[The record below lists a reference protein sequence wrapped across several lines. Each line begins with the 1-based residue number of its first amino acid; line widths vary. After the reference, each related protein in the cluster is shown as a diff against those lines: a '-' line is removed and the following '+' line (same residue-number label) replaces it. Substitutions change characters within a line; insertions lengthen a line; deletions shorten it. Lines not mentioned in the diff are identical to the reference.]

1 MKITYLKLKN
11 FVNIKAGMKKTEVEI
26 DFTKSKNKIVLLC
39 GPNGSGKTSLLSE
52 MHPFANSG
60 NMDVRGDTNLII
72 DGKDGY
78 KEIHIQDKEDL
89 YIIKH
94 YYMFSKKNK
103 SVKSFITKNGVELNE
118 NGNVRS
124 FKEVVSEQLGIDQE
138 LLKLMRL
145 GSNVTSLINMKST
158 NRKNFATKLFSDIE
172 VYNGFYKKVSEEY
185 RNLRAVLK
193 STADKISKFNVQDES
208 EFEKQIEL
216 TSSEIELYNSE
227 KDKLQK
233 EIITFENKLLDIN
246 IDDEELV
253 SKSYYQLDS
262 DLNSANGLLELVR
275 DINLSKDEY
284 NLQYEKDKQT
294 LELKLLEC
302 KSNIDKAISERDIY
316 YNQKQELEEQLKRA
330 ASSERI
336 KNLKD
341 MINKYKKDISILE
354 VELEKRTKYDKTT
367 LLILKD
373 HCQKTIDYIKDLNI
387 YSDYDIKRIMES
399 IIDNTNI
406 MKNIETI
413 NLKYKTEYDKLN
425 AEIINIESMNINCNI
440 NIDENACIKDCPYRE
455 FYLQTV
461 GKKNNLNKLIEERN
475 NINKEIT
482 KCEELFNLYNSL
494 LFIKNHI
501 LSYEEENRI
510 PIEYDYTVCFS
521 NYITGKPVIN
531 MNIVNLAID
540 DSEKFDQLNIYK
552 KDLES
557 FEQEYSFIKASGLD
571 VIEIENKILDIN
583 DIINNKTEIINV
595 NTENKIELENSIN
608 ELKTESERI
617 VKALE
622 VKDSMNDMLERHEEL
637 RLRLIEIENL
647 KLQKNDYINKINHG
661 KIELKK
667 IIDFINNL
675 VTKKN
680 QLAFNMETYTNL
692 VTEYNALKLLF
703 EDADEIKE
711 ALNSSKGIPLI
722 FLQVYLKNCP
732 IMMNSLLDTIYNGE
746 LQIEGFIIDENEFR
760 IPFIKSGIR
769 VPDIVM
775 ASQGESS
782 FISIVL
788 SLSLIIQSM
797 TKYDIIGLDELDGP
811 LDTKNR
817 EEFIRILYTF
827 IEQVNCEQVFL
838 ISHNNMFDNEPID
851 LILTGDMNV
860 DNYKFAN
867 LIFRP

>member
-26 DFTKSKNKIVLLC
+26 DFSKSKNKLILLC

-78 KEIHIQDKEDL
+78 KEIHIEDKDDK

-103 SVKSFITKNGVELNE
+103 SVKSFISKNGVELNE
-118 NGNVRS
+118 NGNVKS
-124 FKEVVSEQLGIDQE
+124 FKETVNEYLGIDHE

-158 NRKNFATKLFSDIE
+158 NRKNFASKLFSDIE

-208 EFEKQIEL
+208 EFQKQIDI
-216 TSSEIELYNSE
+216 TMNEITNYNIK

-233 EIITFENKLLDIN
+233 DIITLENKILDIK

-253 SKSYYQLDS
+253 NQNYLRID
-262 DLNSANGLLELVR
+262 DELISAQSLLELVR
-275 DINLSKDEY
+275 DINMSKDEY
-284 NLQYEKDKQT
+284 ELQFERNKQN
-294 LELKLLEC
+294 LELKLIEI

-316 YNQKQELEEQLKRA
+316 YNQKQDLEESLKRA
-330 ASSERI
+330 ASAERI
-336 KNLKD
+336 QNLKET
-341 MINKYKKDISILE
+341 IEKYKKEIDNLE
-354 VELEKRTKYDKTT
+354 KELNKRTKYDKTN

-373 HCQKTIDYIKDLNI
+373 HCQKTIDYIKELDM
-387 YSDYDIKRIMES
+387 YSDHDIKRLMTS
-399 IIDNTNI
+399 IIDNENI
-406 MKNIETI
+406 IKDIETLNI
-413 NLKYKTEYDKLN
+413 KNKNEYDRLN
-425 AEIINIESMNINCNI
+425 AEIINIENMNIDTNI
-440 NIDENACIKDCPYRE
+440 IIDDNKCTKDCPYRE
-455 FYLQTV
+455 FYLQTI
-461 GKKNNLNKLIEERN
+461 GKKKNLNNLIEKRN
-475 NINKEIT
+475 EINKEIM
-482 KCEELFNLYNSL
+482 KCEELFNLYNKL
-494 LFIKNHI
+494 IFIKNHI
-501 LSYEEENRI
+501 LSYDETFRI
-510 PIEYDYTVCFS
+510 PIVYDYTDCFTK
-521 NYITGKPVIN
+521 YILGKPPIN
-531 MNIVNLAID
+531 INLLNIAID
-540 DSEKFDQLNIYK
+540 DSEKFDLLDKYK

-557 FEQEYSFIKASGLD
+557 FENEYKIIKDSGLD

-583 DIINNKTEIINV
+583 EIINAK
-595 NTENKIELENSIN
+595 NKTIEENSNSKIDLENDIAI
-608 ELKTESERI
+608 LTEEANNI
-617 VKALE
+617 IKALTI
-622 VKDSMNDMLERHEEL
+622 KDSMSDLYRQHEEL
-637 RLRLIEIENL
+637 RQRMLEIDKL
-647 KLQKNDYINKINHG
+647 KMEKSTYTNDVIKYKS
-661 KIELKK
+661 ELKS
-667 IIDFINNL
+667 IVEFINSL
-675 VTKKN
+675 TVKMN
-680 QLAFNMETYTNL
+680 QLSFNMETYNNL
-692 VTEYNALKLLF
+692 ITEYNALKLLF
-703 EDADEIKE
+703 EDADDIKE
-711 ALNSSKGIPLI
+711 ALNASKGIPLI

-732 IMMNSLLDTIYNGE
+732 IMMNSLLDTIYDGE

-760 IPFIKSGIR
+760 IPFIKSGIK

-797 TKYDIIGLDELDGP
+797 TKYDIICLDELDGP

-817 EEFIRILYTF
+817 EEFIKILYTF
-827 IEQVNCEQVFL
+827 IEQVNSDQVFL
-838 ISHNNMFDNEPID
+838 ISHNNLFDNEPID
-851 LILTGDMNV
+851 LILTGNMDV

-867 LIFRP
+867 VIFKP

>member
-26 DFTKSKNKIVLLC
+26 DFSKSKNKLILLC
-39 GPNGSGKTSLLSE
+39 GHNGSGKTSLLSE

-78 KEIHIQDKEDL
+78 KEIHIEDKDDK

-103 SVKSFITKNGVELNE
+103 SVKSFISKNGVELNE
-118 NGNVRS
+118 NGNVKS
-124 FKEVVSEQLGIDQE
+124 FKETVNEYLGIDHE

-158 NRKNFATKLFSDIE
+158 NRKNFASKLFSDIE

-208 EFEKQIEL
+208 EFQKQIDI
-216 TSSEIELYNSE
+216 TMNEITNYNIK

-233 EIITFENKLLDIN
+233 DIITLENKILDIK

-253 SKSYYQLDS
+253 NQNYLRID
-262 DLNSANGLLELVR
+262 DELISAQSLLELVR
-275 DINLSKDEY
+275 DINMSKDEY
-284 NLQYEKDKQT
+284 ELQFERNKQN
-294 LELKLLEC
+294 LELKLIEI

-316 YNQKQELEEQLKRA
+316 YNQKQDLEESLKRA
-330 ASSERI
+330 ASAERI
-336 KNLKD
+336 QNLKET
-341 MINKYKKDISILE
+341 IEKYKKEIDNLE
-354 VELEKRTKYDKTT
+354 KELNKRTKYDKTN

-373 HCQKTIDYIKDLNI
+373 HCQKTIDYIKELDM
-387 YSDYDIKRIMES
+387 YSDHDIKRLMTS
-399 IIDNTNI
+399 IIDNENI
-406 MKNIETI
+406 IKDIETLNI
-413 NLKYKTEYDKLN
+413 KNKNEYDRLN
-425 AEIINIESMNINCNI
+425 AEIINIENMNIDTNI
-440 NIDENACIKDCPYRE
+440 IIDDNKCTKDCPYRE
-455 FYLQTV
+455 FYLQTI
-461 GKKNNLNKLIEERN
+461 GKKKNLNNLIEKRN
-475 NINKEIT
+475 EINKEIM
-482 KCEELFNLYNSL
+482 KCEELFNLYNKL
-494 LFIKNHI
+494 IFIKNHI
-501 LSYEEENRI
+501 LSYDETFRI
-510 PIEYDYTVCFS
+510 PIVYDYTDCFTK
-521 NYITGKPVIN
+521 YILGKPPIN
-531 MNIVNLAID
+531 INLLNIAID
-540 DSEKFDQLNIYK
+540 DSEKFDLLDKYK

-557 FEQEYSFIKASGLD
+557 FENEYKLIKDSGLD

-583 DIINNKTEIINV
+583 EIINAK
-595 NTENKIELENSIN
+595 NKTIEENSNSKIDLENDIAI
-608 ELKTESERI
+608 LTEEANNI
-617 VKALE
+617 IKALTI
-622 VKDSMNDMLERHEEL
+622 KDSMSDLYRQHEEL
-637 RLRLIEIENL
+637 RQRMLEIDKL
-647 KLQKNDYINKINHG
+647 KMEKSTYTNDVIKYKS
-661 KIELKK
+661 ELKS
-667 IIDFINNL
+667 IVEFINSL
-675 VTKKN
+675 TVKMN
-680 QLAFNMETYTNL
+680 QLSFNMETYNNL
-692 VTEYNALKLLF
+692 ITEYNALKLLF
-703 EDADEIKE
+703 EDADDIKE
-711 ALNSSKGIPLI
+711 ALNASKGIPLI

-732 IMMNSLLDTIYNGE
+732 IMMNSLLDTIYDGE

-760 IPFIKSGIR
+760 IPFIKSGIK

-797 TKYDIIGLDELDGP
+797 TKYDIICLDELDGP

-817 EEFIRILYTF
+817 EEFIKILYTF
-827 IEQVNCEQVFL
+827 IEQVNSDQVFL
-838 ISHNNMFDNEPID
+838 ISHNNLFDNEPID
-851 LILTGDMNV
+851 LILTGNMDV

-867 LIFRP
+867 VIFKP

>member
-26 DFTKSKNKIVLLC
+26 DFSKSKNKLILLC

-78 KEIHIQDKEDL
+78 KEIHIEDKDDK

-103 SVKSFITKNGVELNE
+103 SVKSFISKNGVELNE
-118 NGNVRS
+118 NGNVKS
-124 FKEVVSEQLGIDQE
+124 FKETVNEHLGIDHE

-158 NRKNFATKLFSDIE
+158 NRKNFASKLFSDIE

-208 EFEKQIEL
+208 EFQKQIDI
-216 TSSEIELYNSE
+216 TMNEITNYNIK

-233 EIITFENKLLDIN
+233 DIITLENKIMDIK

-253 SKSYYQLDS
+253 NQNYLRID
-262 DLNSANGLLELVR
+262 DELISAQSLLELVR
-275 DINLSKDEY
+275 DINMSKDEY
-284 NLQYEKDKQT
+284 ELQFERNKQN
-294 LELKLLEC
+294 LELKLIEI

-316 YNQKQELEEQLKRA
+316 YNQKQDLEESLKRA
-330 ASSERI
+330 ASAERI
-336 KNLKD
+336 QNLKET
-341 MINKYKKDISILE
+341 IEKYKKEINSLE
-354 VELEKRTKYDKTT
+354 KELNKRTKYDKTN

-373 HCQKTIDYIKDLNI
+373 HCQKTIDYIKELNM
-387 YSDYDIKRIMES
+387 YSDHDIKRLMTS
-399 IIDNTNI
+399 IIDNENI
-406 MKNIETI
+406 IKDIETLNI
-413 NLKYKTEYDKLN
+413 KNKNEYDRLN
-425 AEIINIESMNINCNI
+425 AEIINIENMNIDTNI
-440 NIDENACIKDCPYRE
+440 IIDDNKCTKDCPYRE
-455 FYLQTV
+455 FYLQTI
-461 GKKNNLNKLIEERN
+461 GKKKNLNNLIEKRN
-475 NINKEIT
+475 EINKEIM
-482 KCEELFNLYNSL
+482 KCEELFNLYNKL
-494 LFIKNHI
+494 IFIKNHI
-501 LSYEEENRI
+501 LSYNETFRI
-510 PIEYDYTVCFS
+510 PIVYDYTDCFTK
-521 NYITGKPVIN
+521 YILGKPPIN
-531 MNIVNLAID
+531 INLLNIAID
-540 DSEKFDQLNIYK
+540 DSEKFDLLDKYK

-557 FEQEYSFIKASGLD
+557 FENEYKIIKDSGLD

-583 DIINNKTEIINV
+583 EIINTK
-595 NTENKIELENSIN
+595 NKSIEENSNSKIDLENDIAI
-608 ELKTESERI
+608 LTEEANNI
-617 VKALE
+617 IKALTI
-622 VKDSMNDMLERHEEL
+622 KDSMSDLYRQHEEL
-637 RLRLIEIENL
+637 RQRMLEIDKL
-647 KLQKNDYINKINHG
+647 KMEKSNYINDVVKY
-661 KIELKK
+661 KSELKS
-667 IIDFINNL
+667 IVEFINSL
-675 VTKKN
+675 TVKMN
-680 QLAFNMETYTNL
+680 QLSFNMETYNNL
-692 VTEYNALKLLF
+692 ITEYNALKLLF
-703 EDADEIKE
+703 EDADDIKE
-711 ALNSSKGIPLI
+711 ALNASKGIPLI

-732 IMMNSLLDTIYNGE
+732 IMMNSLLDTIYDGE

-760 IPFIKSGIR
+760 IPFIKSGIK

-797 TKYDIIGLDELDGP
+797 TKYDIICLDELDGP

-817 EEFIRILYTF
+817 EEFIKILYTF
-827 IEQVNCEQVFL
+827 IEQVNSDQVFL
-838 ISHNNMFDNEPID
+838 ISHNNLFDNEPID
-851 LILTGDMNV
+851 LILTGNMNV

-867 LIFRP
+867 VIFKP

>member
-26 DFTKSKNKIVLLC
+26 DFSKSKNKLILLC

-78 KEIHIQDKEDL
+78 KEIHIEDKDDK

-103 SVKSFITKNGVELNE
+103 SVKSFISKNGVELNE
-118 NGNVRS
+118 NGNVKS
-124 FKEVVSEQLGIDQE
+124 FKETVNEHLGIDHE

-158 NRKNFATKLFSDIE
+158 NRKNFASKLFSDIE

-208 EFEKQIEL
+208 EFQKQIDI
-216 TSSEIELYNSE
+216 TMNEITNYNIK

-233 EIITFENKLLDIN
+233 DIITLENKIMDIK

-253 SKSYYQLDS
+253 NQNYLRID
-262 DLNSANGLLELVR
+262 DELISAQSLLELVR
-275 DINLSKDEY
+275 DINMSKDEY
-284 NLQYEKDKQT
+284 ELQFERNKQN
-294 LELKLLEC
+294 LELKLIEI

-316 YNQKQELEEQLKRA
+316 YNQKQDLEESLKRA
-330 ASSERI
+330 ASAERI
-336 KNLKD
+336 QNLKET
-341 MINKYKKDISILE
+341 IEKYKKEINSLE
-354 VELEKRTKYDKTT
+354 KELNKRTKYDKTN

-373 HCQKTIDYIKDLNI
+373 HCQKTIDYIKELNM
-387 YSDYDIKRIMES
+387 YSDHDIKRLMTS
-399 IIDNTNI
+399 IIDNENI
-406 MKNIETI
+406 IKDIETLNI
-413 NLKYKTEYDKLN
+413 KNKNEYDKLN
-425 AEIINIESMNINCNI
+425 AEIINIENMNIDTNI
-440 NIDENACIKDCPYRE
+440 IIDDNKCTKDCPYRE
-455 FYLQTV
+455 FYLQTI
-461 GKKNNLNKLIEERN
+461 GKKKNLNNLIEKRN
-475 NINKEIT
+475 EINKEIM
-482 KCEELFNLYNSL
+482 KCEELFNLYNKL
-494 LFIKNHI
+494 IFIKNHI
-501 LSYEEENRI
+501 LSYDETFRI
-510 PIEYDYTVCFS
+510 PIVYDYTDCFTK
-521 NYITGKPVIN
+521 YILGKPPIN
-531 MNIVNLAID
+531 INLLNIAID
-540 DSEKFDQLNIYK
+540 DSEKFDLLDKYK

-557 FEQEYSFIKASGLD
+557 FENEYKIIKDSGLD

-583 DIINNKTEIINV
+583 EIINTK
-595 NTENKIELENSIN
+595 NKTIEENSKSKIDLENDVAI
-608 ELKTESERI
+608 LTEEANNI
-617 VKALE
+617 IKALTI
-622 VKDSMNDMLERHEEL
+622 KDSMSDLYRQHEEL
-637 RLRLIEIENL
+637 RQRILEIDKL
-647 KLQKNDYINKINHG
+647 KMEKSNYTNEVIKY
-661 KIELKK
+661 KSELKS
-667 IIDFINNL
+667 IIEFINSL
-675 VTKKN
+675 TVKMN
-680 QLAFNMETYTNL
+680 QLSFNMETYNNL
-692 VTEYNALKLLF
+692 ITEYNALKLLF
-703 EDADEIKE
+703 EDADDIKE
-711 ALNSSKGIPLI
+711 ALNASKGIPLI

-732 IMMNSLLDTIYNGE
+732 IMMNSLLDTIYDGE

-760 IPFIKSGIR
+760 IPFIKSGIK

-797 TKYDIIGLDELDGP
+797 TKYDIICLDELDGP

-817 EEFIRILYTF
+817 EEFIKILYTF
-827 IEQVNCEQVFL
+827 IEQVNSDQVFL
-838 ISHNNMFDNEPID
+838 ISHNNLFDNEPID
-851 LILTGDMNV
+851 LILTGNMAV

-867 LIFRP
+867 VIFKP